1 MLALYSRHRR
11 GVWCIIH
18 CKTYLEICHATTL
31 ATFAFNVTRISSPIR
46 WTCKRAR
53 GPRKAAT
60 FVPFLPY
67 SPQPSTGFHQVATCI
82 PAHKFR
88 IIIARVLTAVYRYSR
103 ADLLRIL
110 RLVPRQLQ
118 TWEKAGL
125 VTTGEDYSFFDLVQ
139 IKKVRDLCAQRVR
152 PAVIRQS
159 LDAMQK
165 QVAGMENPL
174 LEAGAYRSGRR
185 VAFRHQGRL
194 LEPIAGQFMLDFS
207 SAESKVVTSPP
218 RNGPELVVTDVAD
231 LFARGITL
239 EENPSTQ
246 SEAITT
252 YLKVLEMDPI
262 HAAAHINL
270 GTLYYNR
277 QEYAL
282 AERHYRSAIEIDP
295 RYALAYFDLG
305 NVLDETGRVEEA
317 INTYKTAIQL
327 APTYADAHY
336 NIALAYE
343 KIREPRKALQH
354 WRAYVKLDTTGPWTV
369 HAKHQI
375 QRILQSDGLKLVHS
389 RKAN

>member
-1 MLALYSRHRR
+1 
-11 GVWCIIH
+11 
-18 CKTYLEICHATTL
+18 
-31 ATFAFNVTRISSPIR
+31 
-46 WTCKRAR
+46 
-53 GPRKAAT
+53 
-60 FVPFLPY
+60 
-67 SPQPSTGFHQVATCI
+67 
-82 PAHKFR
+82 
-88 IIIARVLTAVYRYSR
+88 VYRYSR
-103 ADLLRIL
+103 AELLRIL

-125 VTTGEDYSFFDLVQ
+125 IVASEDYSFFDLVQ

-152 PAVIRQS
+152 PAVIRRS
-159 LDAMQK
+159 LEAMQK

-174 LEAGAYRSGRR
+174 LEAGAHQSGGRI
-185 VAFRHQGRL
+185 AFRHEGRL
-194 LEPIAGQFMLDFS
+194 VEPIAGQFMFDFS
-207 SAESKVVTSPP
+207 SAENKVVAGPP

-231 LFARGITL
+231 LFSRGIVL

-246 SEAITT
+246 SEAITV
-252 YLKVLEMDPI
+252 YLKVLEMDPT

-277 QEYAL
+277 QEYKL
-282 AERHYRSAIEIDP
+282 AEKHYRSAIQIDS

-305 NVLDETGRVEEA
+305 NVLDETGRVDEA
-317 INTYKTAIQL
+317 IATYKTAIQL

-343 KIREPRKALQH
+343 KMREPRKALQH

-375 QRILQSDGLKLVHS
+375 QRIMQGDGLKLVYS
-389 RKAN
+389 TKAN

>member
-1 MLALYSRHRR
+1 M
-11 GVWCIIH
+11 
-18 CKTYLEICHATTL
+18 
-31 ATFAFNVTRISSPIR
+31 
-46 WTCKRAR
+46 
-53 GPRKAAT
+53 
-60 FVPFLPY
+60 
-67 SPQPSTGFHQVATCI
+67 
-82 PAHKFR
+82 
-88 IIIARVLTAVYRYSR
+88 YRYSR

-110 RLVPRQLQ
+110 RLAPRQLQ

-125 VTTGEDYSFFDLVQ
+125 VTSTDDYSFFDLVQ

-159 LDAMQK
+159 LEAMQK

-174 LEAGAYRSGRR
+174 LEAGAYQSGRR

-194 LEPIAGQFMLDFS
+194 VEPIAGQFMFDFS
-207 SAESKVVTSPP
+207 ASTEEGRVVNSPP

-231 LFARGITL
+231 LFARGIAL
-239 EENPSTQ
+239 EESPSTQ

-277 QEYAL
+277 QEYGL
-282 AERHYRSAIEIDP
+282 AEMHYRSAIQIDP

-305 NVLDETGRVEEA
+305 NVLDETGRVAEA

-354 WRAYVKLDTTGPWTV
+354 WRTYVKLDTTGPWTV

-375 QRILQSDGLKLVHS
+375 QRILQSDSLKLVHS